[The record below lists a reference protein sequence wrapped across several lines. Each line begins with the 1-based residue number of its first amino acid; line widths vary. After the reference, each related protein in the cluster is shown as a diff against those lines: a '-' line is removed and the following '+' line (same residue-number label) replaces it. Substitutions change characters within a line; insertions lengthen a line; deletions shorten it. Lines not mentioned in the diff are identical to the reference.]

1 MGRILK
7 NLQIEQNS
15 TFWSDVDKA
24 LVKLAEFL
32 DQELPDSAKE
42 EVILLLEE
50 VSEAVE
56 STVDDAYGR
65 GEMEGYSYGYD
76 EGHEEGYEE
85 GHEEGYDIGIGM
97 NED

>member
-1 MGRILK
+1 MDGILK
-7 NLQIEQNS
+7 NLRIEQNS

-42 EVILLLEE
+42 EVIVLLKE

-65 GEMEGYSYGYD
+65 GEREGYLY
-76 EGHEEGYEE
+76 GYEE